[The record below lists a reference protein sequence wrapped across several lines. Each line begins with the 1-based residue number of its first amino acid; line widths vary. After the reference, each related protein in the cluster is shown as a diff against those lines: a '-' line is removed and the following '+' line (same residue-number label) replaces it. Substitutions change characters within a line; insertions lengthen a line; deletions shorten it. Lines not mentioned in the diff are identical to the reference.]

1 MTEHINSH
9 PILTLSGFLAS
20 IMVAILPSIDSLE
33 EDIKFAGVCLGILV
47 ALITIYAKLLEI
59 KYRRLKI
66 RDAEQK

>member
-9 PILTLSGFLAS
+9 PLLTISGFLAS
-20 IMVAILPSIDSLE
+20 IMVAILPSMDSLQ
-33 EDIKFAGVCLGILV
+33 EDIKFAGVCLGIIV
-47 ALITIYAKLLEI
+47 ALVTIYAKIVEI